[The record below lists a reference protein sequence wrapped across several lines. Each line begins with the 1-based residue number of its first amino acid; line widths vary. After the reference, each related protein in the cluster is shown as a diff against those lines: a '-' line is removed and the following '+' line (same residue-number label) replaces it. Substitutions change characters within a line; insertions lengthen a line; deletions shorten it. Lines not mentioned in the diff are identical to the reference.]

1 MLSKLLITLQLE
13 RRSSPAT
20 EEHIT
25 SAKRLH
31 LCGGR
36 LIFVALTLW
45 VAGCDNRQRAANGP
59 SPAEVT
65 VSKPQQ
71 KEVVNWNEFT
81 GRTAAVKLVTVT
93 PRVSGYIVD
102 IPFKEG
108 DIIHKGDLLFQI
120 DPRPYQDAYEQ
131 AVCQV
136 QQAQAHQQLQD
147 ATVELPQRLR
157 ETRAITKEDYD
168 TALSNKNQAA
178 AQVVSAQSAR
188 NSAQLNLEFTHVTS
202 PIDGRVSH
210 QLVNI
215 GNLVQADSTRLT
227 TIVSIDPIYAYF
239 SVDELAALSYQ
250 RLIREGKVASSQDG
264 KVPVYLQLQD
274 ETGFPHEGT
283 IDFSDNAFDS
293 STGTLLI
300 RGSFPN
306 PDGFLT
312 PGNFVRVRVASSP
325 KYDALLVADRAI
337 GSDQDQSFVY
347 VVDSKNI
354 ARLRHVKTGQL
365 ADGLRVV
372 KSGLR
377 PDDVV
382 IISVTILPRM
392 PASTDP
398 PRKKPIEKFMKAA
411 EIPPSGPRIRIATAV
426 RGRGYPGDPIR
437 GRKRLE
443 RTAVAGAFSLGGAV
457 KPSFIVKIRESAGTV
472 WITQHTI

>member
-1 MLSKLLITLQLE
+1 LVI
-13 RRSSPAT
+13 
-20 EEHIT
+20 
-25 SAKRLH
+25 
-31 LCGGR
+31 
-36 LIFVALTLW
+36 VALTLW
-45 VAGCDNRQRAANGP
+45 LAGCNRQPPAAPGLP
-59 SPAEVT
+59 PPEVT
-65 VSKPQQ
+65 VSKPEQ

-108 DIIHKGDLLFQI
+108 ALVHKGDLLFQI
-120 DPRPYQDAYEQ
+120 DPRPYQDAYDQ
-131 AVCQV
+131 AVGQL
-136 QQAQAHQQLQD
+136 QQAQANKQLQD
-147 ATVELPQRLR
+147 VTFERQQRLR
-157 ETRAITKEDYD
+157 ETGVIAKEDYD

-178 AQVVSAQSAR
+178 AQVVSAQAAR

-202 PIDGRVSH
+202 PIDGRVSR

-215 GNLVQADSTRLT
+215 GNLVQADSTQLT

-239 SVDELAALSYQ
+239 SMDELAALSYQ
-250 RLIREGKVASSQDG
+250 RLIRQGKVASSQAG

-325 KYDALLVADRAI
+325 KYDAVLVADRAI

-354 ARLRHVKTGQL
+354 ARLRHVTTGPL
-365 ADGLRVV
+365 AEGLRVV
-372 KSGLR
+372 RSGLR
-377 PDDVV
+377 SDELV
-382 IISVTILPRM
+382 IINGIIKVRPDNPVRPRQGAMEQFTSNDISM
-392 PASTDP
+392 PLTNSQVSASHRGAEP
-398 PRKKPIEKFMKAA
+398 AKAT
-411 EIPPSGPRIRIATAV
+411 P
-426 RGRGYPGDPIR
+426 
-437 GRKRLE
+437 
-443 RTAVAGAFSLGGAV
+443 
-457 KPSFIVKIRESAGTV
+457 
-472 WITQHTI
+472 

>member
-1 MLSKLLITLQLE
+1 MLPKRLLRLPLE
-13 RRSSPAT
+13 RRLSPAT
-20 EEHIT
+20 KQDIT
-25 SAKRLH
+25 SAKRLQT
-31 LCGGR
+31 CSER
-36 LIFVALTLW
+36 LFVVVLTLW
-45 VAGCDNRQRAANGP
+45 LAGCNNQQPAAHGLP
-59 SPAEVT
+59 PAEVT
-65 VSKPQQ
+65 VSKPEQ

-81 GRTAAVKLVTVT
+81 GRTAAVKLVNVT

-108 DIIHKGDLLFQI
+108 ELVHKGDLLFQI

-131 AVCQV
+131 AVGQL
-136 QQAQAHQQLQD
+136 QQAQANQQLQD
-147 ATVELPQRLR
+147 VTFQRQQRLR
-157 ETRAITKEDYD
+157 ETGVIANEDYD

-178 AQVVSAQSAR
+178 AQVVSAQAGR

-202 PIDGRVSH
+202 PINGRASR

-264 KVPVYLQLQD
+264 KIPVYLELQD
-274 ETGFPHEGT
+274 ENGFSHEGT
-283 IDFSDNAFDS
+283 IDFSDNSFDS
-293 STGTLLI
+293 STGTLLV

-312 PGNFVRVRVASSP
+312 PGNFVRVRVASGP
-325 KYDALLVADRAI
+325 KYNALLVADRAI

-354 ARLRHVKTGQL
+354 ARLRHIKTGQL
-365 ADGLRVV
+365 AAGLRVV
-372 KSGLR
+372 KSGLQ

-382 IISVTILPRM
+382 IINGII
-392 PASTDP
+392 
-398 PRKKPIEKFMKAA
+398 K
-411 EIPPSGPRIRIATAV
+411 V
-426 RGRGYPGDPIR
+426 RPDSP
-437 GRKRLE
+437 
-443 RTAVAGAFSLGGAV
+443 V
-457 KPSFIVKIRESAGTV
+457 KPQPGAMEQFSSNDISMPLTSSQSSAAHSDADRNKATP
-472 WITQHTI
+472 